1 MFMQIVISY
10 GWLVFSSTRIDPFLV
25 EFRPDLRRVSTRSST
40 RKKPIY
46 NNLKINNL
54 QNTHLSSFFITH
66 IYRFLISK
74 QHLSFLNNYTHSKKE
89 RDYFVW
95 YNNAYSCKI
104 EKDDRKFN
112 MLKQGFNKTLS
123 IECCCIKQ

>member
-1 MFMQIVISY
+1 M
-10 GWLVFSSTRIDPFLV
+10 
-25 EFRPDLRRVSTRSST
+25 
-40 RKKPIY
+40 
-46 NNLKINNL
+46 INNL

-66 IYRFLISK
+66 IYRFLIAK
-74 QHLSFLNNYTHSKKE
+74 QHLSFSNNYTHSKKK